1 MDETVI
7 MKKKLKIHERKKRKN
22 QCRRRKKKMK
32 KTNDSSS
39 NKSNLSFE
47 GEKDST
53 YQFKFPFENQIIIP
67 HLIDPKNKNIRQ
79 ISREFMI
86 ILILKIKIRNIFQNA
101 TKK

>member
-7 MKKKLKIHERKKRKN
+7 MKKKLKIHERIKRKN

-53 YQFKFPFENQIIIP
+53 YQFKFPLENQIIIP

-79 ISREFMI
+79 ISREFII